1 MMCELTRIVEEIDC
15 EFRQEKRPLKD
26 VVEALTVLD
35 FTTVNPKTARVYP
48 TSNLESASKT
58 FEDIKLKIP
67 DIKPKDLSI
76 ITHYRLSGDLRA
88 SSDGLVPT
96 VKVFL

>member
-1 MMCELTRIVEEIDC
+1 MCELTRIAEEIEC
-15 EFRQEKRPLKD
+15 EFSQGKRPLKD

-35 FTTVNPKTARVYP
+35 FTAVNPKSARVYP
-48 TSNLESASKT
+48 TSNLEASTKI
-58 FEDIKLKIP
+58 FEDIKTKIP